1 MKIKKYLLSDFF
13 DISTT
18 KSVDKNKIEFKNN
31 APYDFIGRTSTDWG
45 VQGTVEKL
53 DFAPNPKDS
62 FSLVQVGETV
72 ALWREK
78 EWYASQNLFLLK
90 PKVSKI
96 KDTFLYF
103 QAVINKE
110 MSSYG
115 NAYNSYPTMKS
126 LNKTNIF
133 LPVTTKYIPDFESL
147 EILAGGGTDMSN
159 IDTSSWKEFKLDEI
173 LQKVNTVKI
182 PLKKGDCPTIPT
194 ATYIIPARTATVSNQ
209 GLSCYVPVDSCTVL
223 KNKISVS
230 ANGDFCAF
238 WHDSNFTIL
247 QDAYALEGK
256 GFELTEKIALFL
268 ISIMTH
274 SFSQKYNWNNK
285 AGWEKLRN
293 ETIKLPVKESEEID
307 WDYMQERIAELEQER
322 IAELEQERI
331 AELEQYLIATG
342 LNDYELTDKDKEIL
356 ATKLMDGGAL
366 QSSTS
371 VNGCLKEARMFRVGD
386 LFELQKVSNKLAKE
400 NLSDEYEYPTYSS
413 DTRNNGIIGYTDNP
427 EFICDDTTPVYI
439 TFGDH
444 TRTFNI
450 ARKSFSVLDNVK
462 VLIPCCDNDEVL
474 LYLMSVWHKQIPNLG
489 YARHWKVAKGGTLS
503 LPIQTDS
510 QNNPII
516 DSAHTYHPQGFIP
529 DWEYMEK
536 YIKATEKVVI
546 QDVVDWKD
554 EMIEK
559 TKEVVDCSDA
569 SQDIQPS
576 DAQ

>member
-45 VQGTVEKL
+45 GQGTVEKL

-126 LNKTNIF
+126 LNKTNIL
-133 LPVTTKYIPDFESL
+133 LPVTTRYIPDFESL
-147 EILAGGGTDMSN
+147 EILAGGGIDMSN
-159 IDTSSWKEFKLDEI
+159 VDTSSWKEFKLDELFEKI
-173 LQKVNTVKI
+173 KTEKISGKANDFPTCKTDEYTI
-182 PLKKGDCPTIPT
+182 PLLTAGADNQGLARYAKRNQCPTI
-194 ATYIIPARTATVSNQ
+194 
-209 GLSCYVPVDSCTVL
+209 L
-223 KNKISVS
+223 KNVISIS
-230 ANGDFCAF
+230 ANGANTGVTFYQNDEFAV
-238 WHDSNFTIL
+238 L
-247 QDAYALEGK
+247 QDAYAIKLKDIEIPNEQVG
-256 GFELTEKIALFL
+256 LFL
-268 ISIMTH
+268 ASCIGKILH
-274 SFSQKYNWNNK
+274 GNFSWTYK
-285 AGWEKLRN
+285 AGWERIKGMS
-293 ETIKLPVKESEEID
+293 IKLPVKESEEID
-307 WDYMQERIAELEQER
+307 WGYMQER

-342 LNDYELTDKDKEIL
+342 LNDYELTDEDKEIL

-371 VNGCLKEARMFRVGD
+371 VNGCLKEARSFKLDELFGEPTRGTRLVKEHRITGD
-386 LFELQKVSNKLAKE
+386 IPLVTAGFNNQGVAEYISNE
-400 NLSDEYEYPTYSS
+400 EQ
-413 DTRNNGIIGYTDNP
+413 
-427 EFICDDTTPVYI
+427 I
-439 TFGDH
+439 TFNCGLTIDMFGNCFY
-444 TRTFNI
+444 RDYKFKADDNI
-450 ARKSFSVLDNVK
+450 LVFDLESIPKEAKLYIVSAINKVVNGLYSYSHQYRVKSFNNT
-462 VLIPCCDNDEVL
+462 I
-474 LYLMSVWHKQIPNLG
+474 INLPTTN
-489 YARHWKVAKGGTLS
+489 GT
-503 LPIQTDS
+503 
-510 QNNPII
+510 
-516 DSAHTYHPQGFIP
+516 P

-546 QDVVDWKD
+546 RDVVEWKN
-554 EMIEK
+554 EMIKK
-559 TKEVVDCSDA
+559 TKEVVGGAVND
-569 SQDIQPS
+569 
-576 DAQ
+576 